1 MQLNRKVFQ
10 RQMRRCAGCTSGVAL
25 TEFALAL
32 PLLLTAGL
40 WGTEAANLAITHM
53 RVNQLAIH
61 VADNAA
67 RIGDT
72 STLEN
77 RKIYESDIND
87 LLQGSHLQAR
97 GLDFY
102 DRGRVILS
110 SLETTPSGSQYIHW
124 QRCKGAKNWNSSYGK
139 TGDGKTST
147 LSGMG
152 PPGEQVTAPPN
163 GAVMFVEVSYDYRPI
178 VSDKFVSTAPITAIA
193 AFIVRDSRDLSQ
205 IYQRN
210 AASPDPVASCT
221 LFTGYPKT

>member
-1 MQLNRKVFQ
+1 VIRGLRLDPLRRWAANR
-10 RQMRRCAGCTSGVAL
+10 SGVAL

-61 VADNAA
+61 IADNAA

-87 LLQGSHLQAR
+87 LLLGSDLQAR

-102 DRGRVILS
+102 DHGRTIIS
-110 SLETTPSGSQYIHW
+110 SLETLPDNGNQYIHW
-124 QRCKGAKNWNSSYGK
+124 QRCMGLKKWNSTYGNA
-139 TGDGKTST
+139 GDGSVTS
-147 LSGMG
+147 LSGIG
-152 PPGEQVTAPPN
+152 PPGEQVTAPPG
-163 GAVMFVEVSYDYRPI
+163 GAVIFVEVAYDYQPI
-178 VSDKFVSTAPITAIA
+178 VSARFVSSAPITAIA
-193 AFIVRDSRDLSQ
+193 AFIVRDSRDLAQ
-205 IYQRN
+205 IYQRTPL
-210 AASPDPVASCT
+210 SPDPIADCAA
-221 LFTGYPKT
+221 FTSLPKT